1 MSVINTV
8 DEYAENHEE
17 IAKLRSRSVDV
28 DEMYDFFEEITERSF
43 ADASAM
49 MIIAGKDGNAYYL
62 RITTDSAADVSDLMS
77 DTVTAEK
84 DTDGE
89 TRITLRLP
97 EGGESA

>member
-1 MSVINTV
+1 MTGQMPSEHLT
-8 DEYAENHEE
+8 A
-17 IAKLRSRSVDV
+17 
-28 DEMYDFFEEITERSF
+28 MYDFFEEITERSF